1 MSRIQHHAQNS
12 RTDSCNVIVLL
23 SESLMSRTT
32 IRSWIL
38 VAIDDI
44 SKNFCVLFVFHY
56 RSKIF
61 YKVSLVTCDK
71 IYIYIYFFFENL
83 SLHRYDIF
91 FFFFKTKKKIIFH
104 RKRYQILI
112 RTSFNFSISCTI
124 PIYILHLLIEMI
136 ND

>member
-71 IYIYIYFFFENL
+71 IYIYIFFF
-83 SLHRYDIF
+83 SKIYPFIDTIS

-112 RTSFNFSISCTI
+112 RTSFNFSISCAI